1 MTYLVIYTIT
11 LITSAFAFGIVT
23 AQYIRYRTKL
33 SYIILLFL
41 LSLML
46 ISSGFYISSGINLIP
61 EKYSNNLSI
70 IRIIFIL
77 SGSLLNIGV
86 LPYLISS
93 LIQRIIPYL
102 WKIIFALWT
111 GIYLILSV
119 ATFLTSSSI
128 KIEII
133 LSIMQLVSI
142 LVSLIVL
149 GVKLRK
155 INKIWWYRSLKF
167 FLIASSCFLLFLLLD
182 ILTSLFNINL
192 LKSLDNI
199 TIPVYML
206 FLNIG
211 ITHFS
216 IRYLSKSV
224 MISNDQLT
232 ENCINFYLLSPRET
246 EIVECTIKG
255 SSNKDIGEKL
265 FISPKT
271 VENHLTNIY
280 KKTGTKGRYELLEL
294 VKEWKNN

>member
-1 MTYLVIYTIT
+1 
-11 LITSAFAFGIVT
+11 
-23 AQYIRYRTKL
+23 
-33 SYIILLFL
+33 
-41 LSLML
+41 
-46 ISSGFYISSGINLIP
+46 
-61 EKYSNNLSI
+61 
-70 IRIIFIL
+70 
-77 SGSLLNIGV
+77 
-86 LPYLISS
+86 
-93 LIQRIIPYL
+93 
-102 WKIIFALWT
+102 
-111 GIYLILSV
+111 
-119 ATFLTSSSI
+119 
-128 KIEII
+128 
-133 LSIMQLVSI
+133 
-142 LVSLIVL
+142 
-149 GVKLRK
+149 
-155 INKIWWYRSLKF
+155 
-167 FLIASSCFLLFLLLD
+167 
-182 ILTSLFNINL
+182 
-192 LKSLDNI
+192 
-199 TIPVYML
+199 ML